1 MAGAREQSDFTSFLE
16 KLNFISLCSINKVV
30 LLLQMIFMGN
40 NSENNKKKAGF
51 RFRDA
56 FLIIIVLL
64 LLLSLFTH
72 NSHDLSVLEGG
83 VDSPVKNWIG
93 PVGADIAR
101 LILYLFGVAAYPII
115 IFLVICAIRPLL
127 SIPTDRKGYIGAL
140 IAVILGITI
149 IFAMWPEKFSSM
161 TDYLGIGHRFSS
173 SSALSGG
180 VIGQR
185 LAAPQYSVH
194 TGIIRRFIGTIGTA
208 VIAVV
213 FLVSGGIFIWLSDWR
228 AVYADIRESRKKNT
242 QSLQKKM
249 KEERI
254 LERERNYQELRQK
267 RERAIEE
274 ESLKT
279 PPSIQ
284 KREPEAVRVIK
295 PPVRK
300 TSTANYILPPV
311 SLLEKGEEIRGENKD
326 TIEGLKN
333 ILQSTIDSFNVEGT
347 VVGTISGPRVT
358 RYEIS
363 LAPGVKVER
372 ITSIANNIA
381 MDLQAESIRILAP
394 IPGKNTVGVEV
405 PNRDISLI
413 TLRSIMESPVW
424 ENSHADIPI
433 VLGKDVAGKAVITD
447 LSKSPHLLIAGATG
461 SGKSVC
467 MNTLL
472 MSLLYRFSPDE
483 LRLIMVDPK
492 VVEFEMYNS
501 LPHLI
506 TPIVNDPKKVPLALR
521 WAVNEMEIRY
531 RIFSKTKARNLTA
544 FNSKGL
550 DSKPVFDDDGS
561 EIPKRLPFVIIIID
575 ELADIMM
582 TDAKAN
588 VENSIARIA
597 QKGRAAGIHM
607 VIATQTPRIHI
618 ITGVI
623 KANLPTRIAFQVPS
637 IVDSRVILD
646 QKGADKLLGRGDM
659 LFIPPGSANLER
671 IQGAIVSDRE
681 IEMVVRFVADQAKQE
696 FNNEVVSPKESAEQ
710 VSVEEPSEFAE
721 YIQDNDE
728 ELVKQAIEIIS
739 TEKKAS
745 TSYIQ
750 RRLKIGYN
758 RAAEIIDILE
768 KRGIIGPAVGASAKR
783 EILVSEEKDWG
794 NMDDEV

>member
-1 MAGAREQSDFTSFLE
+1 
-16 KLNFISLCSINKVV
+16 
-30 LLLQMIFMGN
+30 MGN

-83 VDSPVKNWIG
+83 VDAPVRNWIG
-93 PVGADIAR
+93 PFGAHIAR
-101 LILYLFGVAAYPII
+101 LILYLFGIAAYPII
-115 IFLVICAIRPLL
+115 IFLVVCTLRPLL
-127 SIPTDRKGYIGAL
+127 SIPIERKGYIGSL

-149 IFAMWPEKFSSM
+149 LFAMWPEKFTSM
-161 TDYLGIGHRFSS
+161 TDYLGIGHRFSP

-185 LAAPQYSVH
+185 LAAPQYSAH
-194 TGIIRRFIGTIGTA
+194 SGIIISFIGTIGTV

-213 FLVSGGIFIWLSDWR
+213 FFVSGGIFIWLSDWR
-228 AVYADIRESRKKNT
+228 TVYAVIRELREKNA
-242 QSLQKKM
+242 QNLQKKI

-254 LERERNYQELRQK
+254 LERERSYQELREK
-267 RERAIEE
+267 REKAIEE
-274 ESLKT
+274 KSLKA
-279 PPSIQ
+279 PPPPIQ
-284 KREPEAVRVIK
+284 KKESQTIQVMK
-295 PPVRK
+295 PSVRK
-300 TSTANYILPPV
+300 TSTANYILPPI
-311 SLLEKGEEIRGENKD
+311 SLLEKGEEIRGEDKD
-326 TIEGLKN
+326 TIEGLKE
-333 ILQSTIDSFNVEGT
+333 ILQATIDSFNVEGT
-347 VVGTISGPRVT
+347 VVGAISGPRVT

-381 MDLQAESIRILAP
+381 MDMQAESIRILAP

-405 PNRDISLI
+405 PNREISLI
-413 TLRSIMESPVW
+413 TLRSIMESPAW
-424 ENSHADIPI
+424 ENSHGDIPI
-433 VLGKDVAGKAVITD
+433 VLGKDVAGRAVITD

-472 MSLLYRFSPDE
+472 MSLLYRFSPSE

-492 VVEFEMYNS
+492 VVEFEMYTA

-506 TPIVNDPKKVPLALR
+506 TPIVNDPPKVPLALR

-531 RIFSKTKARNLTA
+531 RIFSKTKSRNITA
-544 FNSKGL
+544 FNSKSL
-550 DSKPVFDDDGS
+550 DSKPVFDDDGK
-561 EIPKRLPFVIIIID
+561 EIPRRLPFVIIIID

-607 VIATQTPRIHI
+607 VIATQTPRIHV

-659 LFIPPGSANLER
+659 LFVPPGSASLER

-696 FNNEVVSPKESAEQ
+696 FNSEVVSPKDSTEDL
-710 VSVEEPSEFAE
+710 VSEEEPSEFAE
-721 YIQDNDE
+721 YIQEDDE
-728 ELVKQAIEIIS
+728 ELIKQAIEIIS

-745 TSYIQ
+745 TSYLQ

-758 RAAEIIDILE
+758 RAAEIIDLLE
-768 KRGIIGPAVGASAKR
+768 KRGLIGPAIGASAKR
-783 EILVSEEKDWG
+783 EILVSEEKNWG
-794 NMDDEV
+794 NTDDEL